1 MSDDSREKSTPS
13 FSALKPRTR
22 LNRAGLS
29 TRVDGG
35 RAVNPPLVRASTI
48 LFDDLAQLADVRRRR
63 GDERLLSYGARG
75 NPTAYALE
83 DVISELEGGYRTR
96 LLPTGLAAITQTLVA
111 CLRPGDHV
119 LVSDAVYE
127 PVRHFA
133 RQFFER
139 FAIDYS
145 FFAADGQ
152 GVEALLRPQ
161 TRLIYAESPGSL
173 AYEIADLPA
182 LARLAHARGILL
194 AADNTWGA
202 GYLYQPLAL
211 GADIVVSAPTKYL
224 SGHSD
229 VVMGAVTTT
238 RDAWEPINRSL
249 DAHGMTVSPDDAWLI
264 LRGSRTLAA
273 RLPLHA
279 AGALRVA
286 QWLQR
291 QAAVARVFHP
301 ALPDDAGHAL
311 WRRDFSGSNG
321 LLSFALKDPAESA
334 AARLVDALRL
344 FGIGASWGG
353 FESLSMLADMRQART
368 VADWSRHPH
377 LIRLHIGLEDPDDLI
392 ADLEQAMGGQ
402 GTEDRGQKTVQ

>member
-1 MSDDSREKSTPS
+1 MNPPSDRPC
-13 FSALKPRTR
+13 TR
-22 LNRAGLS
+22 LVRAGLS

-35 RAVNPPLVRASTI
+35 RAVNPPLIRASTI
-48 LFDDLAQLADVRRRR
+48 LFDSVAHLEDIRRRR
-63 GDERLLSYGARG
+63 SDERVLSYGARG

-83 DVISELEGGYRTR
+83 DLITELEGGYRTR
-96 LLPTGLAAITQTLVA
+96 LLPTVLAAITQTLIA
-111 CLRPGDHV
+111 SLRPGDHV
-119 LVSDAVYE
+119 LITDAVYE

-139 FAIDYS
+139 FSIGHS
-145 FFAADGQ
+145 FYAADGRD
-152 GVEALLRPQ
+152 VEALLRPR

-173 AYEIADLPA
+173 AYEIVDLPA
-182 LARLAHARGILL
+182 LARLAHSRGILL
-194 AADNTWGA
+194 VTDNTWGA
-202 GYLYQPLAL
+202 GYLYRPLAL

-238 RDAWEPINRSL
+238 QAAWEPVNRSL

-273 RLPLHA
+273 RLPIHA

-286 QWLQR
+286 RWLQA
-291 QAAVARVFHP
+291 QSSVARVFLP
-301 ALPDDAGHAL
+301 ALPDDSNHAL
-311 WRRDFSGSNG
+311 WRRDFSGTNG
-321 LLSFALKDPAESA
+321 LLSFALADSTESA
-334 AARLVDALRL
+334 AIRLVDALRL

-353 FESLSMLADMRQART
+353 FESLATLVDMRPART
-368 VADWSRHPH
+368 VTDWSRHPF

-392 ADLEQAMGGQ
+392 ADLEQALASIPNPP
-402 GTEDRGQKTVQ
+402 

>member
-1 MSDDSREKSTPS
+1 MTDDPLEKAEASSPP
-13 FSALKPRTR
+13 LRRRTR
-22 LNRAGLS
+22 LTRAGLA

-48 LFDDLAQLADVRRRR
+48 LFDNVAHLMDVRRRR
-63 GDERLLSYGARG
+63 NDERLLSYGARG
-75 NPTAYALE
+75 NPVAYALE
-83 DVISELEGGYRTR
+83 DAITELEGGHRTR
-96 LLPTGLAAITQTLVA
+96 LFPTGLAAITQTLIA

-119 LVSDAVYE
+119 LIADSVYE

-139 FAIDYS
+139 FSIDYS

-152 GVEALLRPQ
+152 GVEALLRPR

-173 AYEIADLPA
+173 AYEIVDLPA
-182 LARLAHARGILL
+182 LARLAHSRGILL

-202 GYLYQPLAL
+202 GYLYRPLAL

-238 RDAWEPINRSL
+238 QEAWARINRSA
-249 DAHGMTVSPDDAWLI
+249 DAHGMTVGPDDAWLI

-279 AGALRVA
+279 AGALRAA
-286 QWLQR
+286 QWLR
-291 QAAVARVFHP
+291 AHPAVARVFHP
-301 ALPDDAGHAL
+301 ALPDDPGHAL
-311 WRRDFSGSNG
+311 WRRDFSGANG
-321 LLSFALKDPAESA
+321 LLSLALKDPAEEA
-334 AARLVDALRL
+334 AIRFIDALRL

-353 FESLSMLADMRQART
+353 FESLAMLADMRQART
-368 VADWSRHPH
+368 VADWSRHPL
-377 LIRLHIGLEDPDDLI
+377 LIRLHVGLEDPDDLI
-392 ADLEQAMGGQ
+392 ADLEQALARKSVKG
-402 GTEDRGQKTVQ
+402 ER

>member
-1 MSDDSREKSTPS
+1 
-13 FSALKPRTR
+13 
-22 LNRAGLS
+22 LS

-35 RAVNPPLVRASTI
+35 RAVNPPVVRASTI
-48 LFDDLAQLADVRRRR
+48 LFDDVAHLTDIRRRR
-63 GDERLLSYGARG
+63 NDERVLSYGARG

-83 DVISELEGGYRTR
+83 DAITGLEGGYRTR
-96 LLPTGLAAITQTLVA
+96 LLPTGLAAITQTLIA
-111 CLRPGDHV
+111 YLRPGDHV
-119 LVSDAVYE
+119 LISDAVYE

-145 FFAADGQ
+145 FYAADGKD
-152 GVEALLRPQ
+152 VEAQLRPH

-173 AYEIADLPA
+173 AYEIVDLPA
-182 LARLAHARGILL
+182 LARLAHSHDILV

-202 GYLYQPLAL
+202 GYLYRPLAL

-238 RDAWEPINRSL
+238 QAAWDPVNRSL

-273 RLPLHA
+273 RLPIHA

-286 QWLQR
+286 QWLQT
-291 QAAVARVFHP
+291 QPAVARVFHP
-301 ALPDDAGHAL
+301 ALPDDPHHAL

-321 LLSFALKDPAESA
+321 LLSFALKDPAESTA
-334 AARLVDALRL
+334 IRFIDALRL
-344 FGIGASWGG
+344 FSIGASWGG
-353 FESLSMLADMRQART
+353 FESLVVPANMRQART
-368 VADWSRHPH
+368 VTDWSQYPF
-377 LIRLHIGLEDPDDLI
+377 LIRLHVGLEDTDDLI
-392 ADLEQAMGGQ
+392 ADLEQAL
-402 GTEDRGQKTVQ
+402 TVLRQ

>member
-1 MSDDSREKSTPS
+1 M
-13 FSALKPRTR
+13 RTR
-22 LNRAGLS
+22 LARAGLT

-35 RAVNPPLVRASTI
+35 HAVNPPVIRASTI
-48 LFDDLAQLADVRRRR
+48 LFDSVAHLKDIRRRR
-63 GDERLLSYGARG
+63 NEERVLSYGARG

-83 DVISELEGGYRTR
+83 DVITELEGGYRTR

-111 CLRPGDHV
+111 VLRPGDHV
-119 LVSDAVYE
+119 LITDAVYE

-145 FFAADGQ
+145 FYAADGQ
-152 GVEALLRPQ
+152 GIEALLRPN

-182 LARLAHARGILL
+182 LARLAHSRGILL
-194 AADNTWGA
+194 VADNTWGA
-202 GYLYQPLAL
+202 GYLYRPLTL

-229 VVMGAVTTT
+229 VVMGAVTATQA
-238 RDAWEPINRSL
+238 AWEPINRSL

-279 AGALRVA
+279 AGALRIA
-286 QWLQR
+286 QWLQS
-291 QAAVARVFHP
+291 QPAVARVFLP
-301 ALPDDAGHAL
+301 ALPDDANHAL
-311 WRRDFSGSNG
+311 WRRDFSGANG
-321 LLSFALKDPAESA
+321 LLSFALEDPAESA
-334 AARLVDALRL
+334 AIRVIEALRL

-353 FESLSMLADMRQART
+353 FESLATPADMRKART
-368 VADWSRHPH
+368 ATDWSRHPF
-377 LIRLHIGLEDPDDLI
+377 LIRLHVGLEDPEDLI
-392 ADLEQAMGGQ
+392 ADLEQALAG
-402 GTEDRGQKTVQ
+402 KNA